1 MEAAVFFV
9 KKTCNSTNGL
19 FKIDMFSGYVR
30 SIKRA
35 GKYRNPWLAANTE
48 YSKELEMDQ
57 IKIGKFIGEQRK
69 IHNLTQSE
77 LSKKLGITDRAISKW
92 ERGICLP
99 DAGLML
105 DLCKILEIS
114 VNELLSG
121 EKIPMENNTE
131 IMEKNLIEMAALNER
146 TNKMLIHTEYVLIAL
161 MVFTVVAG
169 CLISSYLV
177 TENWIRVII
186 LGISFL
192 IVLLVAP
199 FCWRIETKTGYYQ
212 CSKCGHKYV
221 PGYKASVW
229 APHIGLTKYMKC
241 PECGKKSWQ
250 KKVVK

>member
-1 MEAAVFFV
+1 
-9 KKTCNSTNGL
+9 
-19 FKIDMFSGYVR
+19 
-30 SIKRA
+30 
-35 GKYRNPWLAANTE
+35 
-48 YSKELEMDQ
+48 MDQ

-69 IHNLTQSE
+69 VHNLTQSE
-77 LSKKLGITDRAISKW
+77 LSEKLGITDRAISKW

-177 TENWIRVII
+177 TENWIRGII
-186 LGISFL
+186 LGISFF

-229 APHIGLTKYMKC
+229 APHMVLTKYMKC
-241 PECGKKSWQ
+241 PDVEKKAGRKKLLNNMPFPQVPSFSRNLGSLRPPFATAHRPRCAAVGKGLPSLTGKIIQTSFPA
-250 KKVVK
+250 

>member
-1 MEAAVFFV
+1 
-9 KKTCNSTNGL
+9 
-19 FKIDMFSGYVR
+19 
-30 SIKRA
+30 
-35 GKYRNPWLAANTE
+35 
-48 YSKELEMDQ
+48 
-57 IKIGKFIGEQRK
+57 
-69 IHNLTQSE
+69 
-77 LSKKLGITDRAISKW
+77 
-92 ERGICLP
+92 
-99 DAGLML
+99 
-105 DLCKILEIS
+105 
-114 VNELLSG
+114 
-121 EKIPMENNTE
+121 MENNTE

-177 TENWIRVII
+177 TENWIRGII

-229 APHIGLTKYMKC
+229 TPHMGLTKYMKC

-250 KKVVK
+250 KKVLK

>member
-1 MEAAVFFV
+1 
-9 KKTCNSTNGL
+9 
-19 FKIDMFSGYVR
+19 
-30 SIKRA
+30 
-35 GKYRNPWLAANTE
+35 
-48 YSKELEMDQ
+48 MDQ

-69 IHNLTQSE
+69 VHNLTQSE
-77 LSKKLGITDRAISKW
+77 LSEKLGITDRAISKW

-146 TNKMLIHTEYVLIAL
+146 TNKMLIHTEYILIAL
-161 MVFTVVAG
+161 MVFIVIAG
-169 CLISSYLV
+169 ALVSSYLV
-177 TENWIRVII
+177 SESWLRAVIM
-186 LGISFL
+186 GICFL
-192 IVLLVAP
+192 LIFVNAP

-212 CSKCGHKYV
+212 CSECGHKYV
-221 PGYKASVW
+221 PTYKASIW
-229 APHIGLTKYMKC
+229 SPHMGTTKYMKC

-250 KKVVK
+250 KKVLK

>member
-1 MEAAVFFV
+1 
-9 KKTCNSTNGL
+9 
-19 FKIDMFSGYVR
+19 
-30 SIKRA
+30 
-35 GKYRNPWLAANTE
+35 
-48 YSKELEMDQ
+48 MDQ

-69 IHNLTQSE
+69 MHNLTQSE
-77 LSKKLGITDRAISKW
+77 LSEKLGITDRAISKW

-177 TENWIRVII
+177 TENWIRGII

-212 CSKCGHKYV
+212 CSKCGHKYA

-229 APHIGLTKYMKC
+229 APHMGLTKCMKC